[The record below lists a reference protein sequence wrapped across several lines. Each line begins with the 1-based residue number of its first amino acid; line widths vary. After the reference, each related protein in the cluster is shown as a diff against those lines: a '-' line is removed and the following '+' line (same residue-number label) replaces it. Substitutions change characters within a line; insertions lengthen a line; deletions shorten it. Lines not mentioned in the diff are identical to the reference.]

1 MQFELT
7 DALIDDIVFT
17 MEDQNGIFFVD
28 TYEGGV
34 VGEDE
39 FELGELEA
47 AEEDRYIGIP
57 DWDSSEGFRLMEQF
71 AAGFKN
77 KLVRSKLSAALNRGK
92 GVFRAF
98 KDTLAAHPEAEKLWF
113 AYKDSEMKRAVIRW
127 YNALREE
134 WGLALIGEEPEE
146 TDDLLQEDFRFRA
159 TIPEDADK
167 AAELHRLCLEEGTLL
182 SKTLVPSPSWSF
194 PGSRALVA
202 ETAGGD
208 FAGYISGAFAGNAS
222 GALEITALEV
232 RPEYRGL
239 GIGEGLL
246 ARFTEDAP
254 GASEI
259 CIDLPQ
265 GADSFARALLRES
278 FSPIR
283 TRYRRRLE

>member
-28 TYEGGV
+28 TYEGDV

-98 KDTLAAHPEAEKLWF
+98 KDTLAEHPEAEKLWF

-127 YNALREE
+127 YTALREE

-159 TIPEDADK
+159 PVPEDADK
-167 AAELHRLCLEEGTLL
+167 AAELHRLCLEEGA
-182 SKTLVPSPSWSF
+182 LVPSSPWSF
-194 PGSRALVA
+194 IGSCALVA

-208 FAGYISGAFAGNAS
+208 FAGYISGTFAGNAG

-246 ARFTEDAP
+246 ARFAEDAP

-278 FSPIR
+278 FAPIR
-283 TRYRRRLE
+283 TRYRKVIRDER